1 MKRNHLWRDSE
12 VTQNSSLPN
21 QRWHMAQWCWAGDK
35 QQNML
40 CLKKT
45 TTRCC
50 FLIVFIKEELL
61 RSHGSCCFFPI
72 FPPSSFSYTG
82 CLFLALSLPCLSSL
96 VGSTGAIKL
105 WFLFGN
111 FIILPWFVEASGG
124 NDWTVTSKQCGSFW
138 HSAAKHRSALL
149 LTEPRTKVLIPC
161 LPLAVPPH

>member
-1 MKRNHLWRDSE
+1 MKR
-12 VTQNSSLPN
+12 
-21 QRWHMAQWCWAGDK
+21 QWSDTK
-35 QQNML
+35 QLITKSALAHGSVML
-40 CLKKT
+40 SRRQAAEYALFKKT
-45 TTRCC
+45 TTQCC
-50 FLIVFIKEELL
+50 FLIVFIKEELS
-61 RSHGSCCFFPI
+61 RSHGSCCFFSI